1 MNPLKLLNPSYL
13 FNPAPSQS
21 FLYFWP
27 MLILFALI
35 FFSSWYAKQ
44 YIRSL
49 PNPAISWELLKNVP
63 TRIREFALLGLL
75 LTFFRD
81 QDIPWFGMRFWTI
94 LLFALMALYAYKTRE
109 NYIKG
114 MEVKLSIS
122 HKEQVLDK
130 YLPKP
135 KKKHRG

>member
-1 MNPLKLLNPSYL
+1 MVVLFVLL
-13 FNPAPSQS
+13 FCA
-21 FLYFWP
+21 
-27 MLILFALI
+27 
-35 FFSSWYAKQ
+35 SWYAKK
-44 YIRSL
+44 YIHTL
-49 PNPAISWELLKNVP
+49 PNPAISSELLKRVP
-63 TRIREFALLGLL
+63 ARIREFALLGLL

-94 LLFALMALYAYKTRE
+94 LLLVLMAFYAYKMRE

-130 YLPKP
+130 YLPRP
-135 KKKHRG
+135 KKKH

>member
-13 FNPAPSQS
+13 FNPSPSQS

-27 MLILFALI
+27 MLILFTLI
-35 FFSSWYAKQ
+35 FFSGWYVKQ
-44 YIRSL
+44 YIRKL

-94 LLFALMALYAYKTRE
+94 LLFALMAFYAYKTRE

-114 MEVKLSIS
+114 MAVKLSIS

-135 KKKHRG
+135 KKKRSS